1 MYVHFSSFYF
11 RKAPAA
17 PRLRL
22 PAQSSAS
29 ARRGGHDEDR
39 IREPTDMAAVHKAL
53 FGDRKKPFHGMSAV
67 PYASSGGGAGSSS
80 AVVTETGRK
89 YRPCRDRDHR
99 DQYLII
105 EFRNKFVCKTF
116 DEESRKVKIDLKFER
131 GES

>member
-1 MYVHFSSFYF
+1 MVTQHLWKSTDWCFWTKLHFFSSFYS

-29 ARRGGHDEDR
+29 ARRGGPDEDR

-80 AVVTETGRK
+80 AVVKGTGSRSGAS
-89 YRPCRDRDHR
+89 
-99 DQYLII
+99 Q
-105 EFRNKFVCKTF
+105 KFTVVMPQN
-116 DEESRKVKIDLKFER
+116 SSNQRR
-131 GES
+131 ARR